1 MPVSGTGQGH
11 LSRPSLSSP
20 WSLPLLPPRSLCVG
34 TCRAGKENVSSSKFL
49 GCISSRVGQQSSV
62 TPDMSLGM
70 GGAHVQRE
78 RLCVAQSVWGG
89 PRSYPPLIHPFQ
101 TRTPTPDRARGPA
114 VDMTESCSTGRRRQ
128 HRRSGVDG
136 AGEGRGMVFRV
147 KWGPGHVAQGQWSG
161 VSPRI
166 QSSRKLVGAPAG

>member
-1 MPVSGTGQGH
+1 M
-11 LSRPSLSSP
+11 
-20 WSLPLLPPRSLCVG
+20 G
-34 TCRAGKENVSSSKFL
+34 TCRAGKENVSSPKFL
-49 GCISSRVGQQSSV
+49 GCISSRVGQRNSV
-62 TPDMSLGM
+62 IPDMSLGM

-89 PRSYPPLIHPFQ
+89 PRSYPPLIHPSQ
-101 TRTPTPDRARGPA
+101 ERTPTPDWALGPA
-114 VDMTESCSTGRRRQ
+114 VDMTESCSTGRRHQ

-147 KWGPGHVAQGQWSG
+147 KWGPGHVAQGWWSG
-161 VSPRI
+161 VSPWI